1 MPCAFCLAIRRD
13 ADRDDARR
21 VLGDVTARG
30 HFDKSGWRTHWVTTV
45 GAGIAAVLQRPYDAV
60 LLDLLLKEEGLPDG
74 DGLDVLRAMRAHG
87 LQTPVV
93 ICSSYGTER
102 LSIELGQE
110 FGVVTVLAK
119 PVDTRTLLMCLAA
132 AAAAAAA
139 AKTTHD
145 PLAVAGAELA
155 LVDFASA
162 SAAGRCL
169 GILLRAIG
177 DRALPIRPFAR
188 LSEEIVRLSGHGAP
202 DRARA
207 GVAISEAYQLRATPD
222 QALDKILSVLLASE
236 VAGAQE
242 LARVC
247 EMSVKAVRKK
257 LMDATGHGIGWW
269 RRMARVRRFV
279 VRLRGTPDQVAQ
291 CAFGAGYSNS
301 QQASRD
307 CDSVIGLSPTR
318 VRDLAAQRN

>member
-1 MPCAFCLAIRRD
+1 MDLLFVEDEEAVAKLYLP
-13 ADRDDARR
+13 
-21 VLGDVTARG
+21 

-45 GAGIAAVLQRPYDAV
+45 GAGIAAVLQRSYDAV
-60 LLDLLLKEEGLPDG
+60 LLDLLLKEQGHPDG

-93 ICSSYGTER
+93 IWSSYGTER
-102 LSIELGQE
+102 RAVGLGEE
-110 FGVVTVLAK
+110 FGVVTMLAK

-139 AKTTHD
+139 KTTHE
-145 PLAVAGAELA
+145 PIAVAGAELA

-247 EMSVKAVRKK
+247 EMSVRDVRKRLK
-257 LMDATGHGIGWW
+257 EATGHGIGWW
-269 RRMARVRRFV
+269 RRTARLRRFV
-279 VRLRGTPDQVAQ
+279 LALISTSDQVSQ
-291 CAFGAGYSNS
+291 CAFRAGYPQPRHS
-301 QQASRD
+301 SRD
-307 CDSVIGLSPTR
+307 SGLLLGLSPKEIR
-318 VRDLAAQRN
+318 AFSQSAAR